1 MVKLKPL
8 IVKEQIATRIAE
20 LAQEID
26 REYARGDL
34 VIVMV
39 LKGAVCLAADLIR
52 AIQVPCD
59 LQSVQCSSYG
69 ARGTERGELE
79 IYGLERLQVTGRD
92 VLILDDIFDSGE
104 TLFALE
110 KAIADLGPRS
120 LKTIVL
126 LVRKKIQP
134 RTDIQPDSVG
144 FSIRDEF
151 VVGYGLDY
159 KEHYRGLG
167 GVFILEEE

>member
-1 MVKLKPL
+1 LVKLKPL
-8 IVKEQIATRIAE
+8 IAKEQIVTRIAE
-20 LAQEID
+20 LAKEID
-26 REYARGDL
+26 RNYAGRDL

-39 LKGAVCLAADLIR
+39 LKGAICLAADLIR
-52 AIQVPCD
+52 AMKIPCD

-69 ARGTERGELE
+69 ARGTVRGELE
-79 IYGLERLQVTGRD
+79 IFGLERLQVTGRD

-110 KAIADLGPRS
+110 RAIAQLKPKS
-120 LKTIVL
+120 LELLVL
-126 LVRKKIQP
+126 LARATK
-134 RTDIQPDSVG
+134 RRFDIQPNAIG
-144 FSIRDEF
+144 FSISDEF

-167 GVFILEEE
+167 GIFILEEP